1 MELEP
6 QRSTDALEIEARA
19 EKLRQQLNEHNY
31 YYYVLDEPVISDAEY
46 DRLLRQLQQLEQQYP
61 QLQRADSPTQR
72 VGGAVLDAFVK
83 VAHQVPMLSLDN
95 GFDEEEIAAFDR
107 RICERLAS
115 QVVRYACEPKLDGL
129 AVTLRYEQGCLVQAA
144 TRGDGFTGEEI
155 TTNVRTIKTV
165 PLRLRDSYPELLEV
179 RGEVYLPKAGFLA
192 LNAQQQQRG
201 EKQFVNPRN
210 AAAGSLRQLDSKV
223 AAARPLAIFC
233 YGLGECSDAAFASCH
248 DEMLQRFKTLGLRV
262 NDQSVVVTTVAEAI
276 EYYQQLL
283 KRREQLPYEIDGVVY
298 KVNDFHQQQQ
308 LGYLSRAPRWA
319 IAHKFPAEEALS
331 KILAV
336 EFQVGRTGVLTP
348 VARLQPTQ
356 VGGATVSNA
365 TLHNMDEVAEKDIRI
380 GDVVIIR
387 RAGDVI
393 PQVVSVVTAQ
403 RSDLT
408 VAIILPSHCPVC
420 GAEVVRVEGETA
432 ARCQGGLYCPAQ
444 KKERLKHFA
453 ARRAM
458 NIDGLGD
465 KLVEQLVEEKL
476 VDDVA
481 DIYQLT
487 FTQLANLERMGE
499 RSAQNLLEALEQS
512 KETALP
518 RFLYALGIREVGE
531 TTAKN
536 LANYFGSLEV
546 LQQADEDQ
554 LLQVADVGKIV
565 SENVRAFFSDQHNC
579 EIIATLRQLGIRWP
593 VITPQSDL
601 SKPLQGKT
609 YVLTGALA
617 NYSRDQAKLAL
628 ENLGAKVTNSVSK
641 KTSAVIAGRDAGS
654 KLEKAERLGVDI
666 LDEQA
671 LEQLLVDKS

>member
-1 MELEP
+1 MKLES
-6 QRSTDALEIEARA
+6 RLSTDESEIEARA

-31 YYYVLDEPVISDAEY
+31 YYYVLDEPVIPDAEY
-46 DRLLRQLQQLEQQYP
+46 DRLMRQLQQLEQQYP
-61 QLQRADSPTQR
+61 QLQRPDSPTQR
-72 VGGAVLDAFVK
+72 VGGAVLEAFSK
-83 VAHQVPMLSLDN
+83 VGHQVPMLSLDN
-95 GFDEEEIAAFDR
+95 GFDAEEIAAFDR
-107 RICERLAS
+107 RIGERLEQ
-115 QVVRYACEPKLDGL
+115 QVVHYACEPKLDGL
-129 AVTLRYEQGCLVQAA
+129 AVTLRYEKGCLVQAA

-155 TTNVRTIKTV
+155 TANVRTIKTV
-165 PLRLRDSYPELLEV
+165 PLHLRDGYPELLEV

-223 AAARPLAIFC
+223 AAERPLAIFC
-233 YGLGECSDAAFASCH
+233 YGLGECSDETFASRH
-248 DEMLQRFKTLGLRV
+248 DQMLQRFKTLGLRV
-262 NDQSVVVTTVAEAI
+262 NDQSVVVTTVAEALA
-276 EYYQQLL
+276 YYQQLL
-283 KRREQLPYEIDGVVY
+283 NKREQLPYEIDGVVY
-298 KVNDFHQQQQ
+298 KVNDFQQQQQ

-393 PQVVSVVTAQ
+393 PQVVSVVMAQ
-403 RSDLT
+403 RSDAT
-408 VAIILPSHCPVC
+408 EEIILPSHCPVC
-420 GAEVVRVEGETA
+420 HAEVVRVEGETA
-432 ARCQGGLYCPAQ
+432 ARCQGGLYCSAQ

-453 ARRAM
+453 SRRAM
-458 NIDGLGD
+458 NVDGLGD
-465 KLVEQLVEEKL
+465 KLIDQLVEQKL
-476 VDDVA
+476 VDDVT

-487 FTQLANLERMGE
+487 LTQLANLERMGE

-512 KETALP
+512 KATTLP

-531 TTAKN
+531 STAKN
-536 LANYFGSLEV
+536 LANYFGTLEA
-546 LQQADEDQ
+546 LQQADEEQ
-554 LLQVADVGKIV
+554 LVQVADVGQIV
-565 SENVRAFFSDQHNC
+565 GENVRAFFSDQHNC
-579 EIIATLRQLGIRWP
+579 EIITTLRQLGINWP
-593 VITPQSDL
+593 AITPQSEQ

-609 YVLTGALA
+609 YVLTGALE

-628 ENLGAKVTNSVSK
+628 ENLGAKVASSVSK
-641 KTSAVIAGRDAGS
+641 KTTAVIAGRDAGS
-654 KLEKAERLGVDI
+654 KLEKAERLGVAV

-671 LEQLLVDKS
+671 LEQLLLEK